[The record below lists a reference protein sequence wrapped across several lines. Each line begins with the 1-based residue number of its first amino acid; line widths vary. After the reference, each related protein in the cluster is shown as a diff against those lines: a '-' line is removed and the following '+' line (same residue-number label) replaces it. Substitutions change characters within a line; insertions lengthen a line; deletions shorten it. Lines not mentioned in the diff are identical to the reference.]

1 MENGNPK
8 LVPYLLTFAGYYAA
22 IITVMNVIIH
32 GFGVDIEFSGNMAM
46 LFGAGIGAASK
57 FIKDNKR
64 IPNKSEK
71 WRLSLGCLMISFM
84 ISILC
89 SAVVIPIVLGDS
101 AVSDIGAMISSIS
114 PVIWLVIISVVSAIY
129 YLALNLIFGWLSKKM
144 EPKVL
149 LAK

>member
-1 MENGNPK
+1 
-8 LVPYLLTFAGYYAA
+8 
-22 IITVMNVIIH
+22 
-32 GFGVDIEFSGNMAM
+32 
-46 LFGAGIGAASK
+46 
-57 FIKDNKR
+57 
-64 IPNKSEK
+64 
-71 WRLSLGCLMISFM
+71 MISFM